1 MYRLIQ
7 KNHGQPQELI
17 LGRFLLEL
25 HVLELLFVEVA
36 AAVLIT
42 LEQVVLV
49 VHQLLKMIQ

>member
-25 HVLELLFVEVA
+25 HVFELLFVEA
-36 AAVLIT
+36 AEEVLVMKEQAV
-42 LEQVVLV
+42 QVV
-49 VHQLLKMIQ
+49 HHLLKIIQ